1 MYTTPLFGT
10 GFEMGVV
17 PLAASEYNL
26 ATISSTYVK
35 TGVYSLRIEDSG
47 HARFAVPDTPTSLYV
62 SVWCRPHSGNDP
74 TRIRVYLDSGHY
86 VDAYRNHSTN
96 TWDVYVNGSS
106 EASGSIVT
114 SDDVWQH
121 VQVHFDIANSG
132 EVTIKVDGVED
143 ASFSGDTM
151 PGATGNIEYVYLY
164 VDNAGVSHRYSYWD
178 DLSFGTGDWGGDI
191 RFDAIVPD
199 ADDSVEW
206 TPSTGDNYTTVDEIP
221 ASDSDYVSA
230 GSPSLKDKYTLGN
243 WPSTN
248 KTPHMVTEWV
258 RVWKAAADGSA
269 IDIGIDSGGTEESA
283 GSFNITTTAVNY
295 YHVFDD
301 DPSTGSPWAASGINA
316 LKAFIESY

>member
-35 TGVYSLRIEDSG
+35 TGVYSLRIEDLG

-62 SVWCRPHSGNDP
+62 SVWCRPDS
-74 TRIRVYLDSGHY
+74 TTVYKAIRAHIETGHLVEVRRETGDTWDIY
-86 VDAYRNHSTN
+86 VD
-96 TWDVYVNGSS
+96 GSL

-114 SDDVWQH
+114 SDSTWQH
-121 VQVHFDIANSG
+121 IQVYFDIANSG
-132 EVTIKVDGVED
+132 EVTVKVDGVED
-143 ASFSGDTM
+143 ATFSGDTM
-151 PGATGNIEYVYLY
+151 PGATGGIEYISAFVES
-164 VDNAGVSHRYSYWD
+164 AGAGTALLWID